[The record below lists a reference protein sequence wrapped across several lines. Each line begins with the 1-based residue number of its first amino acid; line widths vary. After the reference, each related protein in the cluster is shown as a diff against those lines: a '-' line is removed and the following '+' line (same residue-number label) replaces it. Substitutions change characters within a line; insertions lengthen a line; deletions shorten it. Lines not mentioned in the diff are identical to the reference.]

1 MVKWLKLNSMSRFLS
16 LGGIRKKHGKLAE
29 SVVNPPLFDEA
40 DDIAVIDKCP
50 VPELHEQQGYT
61 NHLFFKG
68 LVPLVG
74 RERALNWPL
83 KLKVIPKSYH
93 GDVFEGNAC
102 RKMLQNADAIND
114 PDVLGDVSPL
124 AVQPIIMAF
133 KGMDK
138 IVKDCFSTRIVSKT
152 LSEDIKELNRL
163 FEGTELNETLKIHVV
178 LHHLEHCLDHVDGNR
193 GLGMVSEQAGES
205 IHRVFLTY
213 WNRYKIN
220 LVSDPSY
227 PERLKR
233 AVVEFS
239 SRHL

>member
-1 MVKWLKLNSMSRFLS
+1 MS
-16 LGGIRKKHGKLAE
+16 LGGNREKHGRLAE

-40 DDIAVIDKCP
+40 DDVSVIDKCP
-50 VPELHEQQGYT
+50 IPELHEQQGYV
-61 NHLFFKG
+61 NYLFFKG
-68 LVPLVG
+68 LVPIVG

-102 RKMLQNADAIND
+102 RKMLKNPDAIND
-114 PDVLGDVSPL
+114 PDVLGSVSPI

-138 IVKDCFSTRIVSKT
+138 LVKACFSTDKVSNT
-152 LSEDIKELNRL
+152 VADIIKDLKRL
-163 FEGTELNETLKIHVV
+163 YEGTELNETLKIHVV
-178 LHHLEHCLDHVDGNR
+178 LHHIEHCLANLDDNR

-205 IHRVFLTY
+205 IHRVFLKY

-220 LVSDPSY
+220 LLSDPSY
-227 PERLKR
+227 PERLKK

>member
-1 MVKWLKLNSMSRFLS
+1 MS
-16 LGGIRKKHGKLAE
+16 LGGNREKHGKLAE
-29 SVVNPPLFDEA
+29 SVVNPPLFEEA
-40 DDIAVIDKCP
+40 DDITVIDKCP
-50 VPELHEQQGYT
+50 IPELHEQQGFV

-68 LVPLVG
+68 LVPIVG

-102 RKMLQNADAIND
+102 RKMLKNSDAIND
-114 PDVLGDVSPL
+114 PDVLGDVSPI

-138 IVKDCFSTRIVSKT
+138 VVKACFSTDKVSD
-152 LSEDIKELNRL
+152 SVSDNIKDLNRL
-163 FEGTELNETLKIHVV
+163 YEGTEMNETLKIHVV
-178 LHHLEHCLDHVDGNR
+178 LHHTEHCLANLDDNR

-205 IHRVFLTY
+205 IHRVFMTY

-220 LVSDPSY
+220 LISDQSY